1 MSLLNAAK
9 IDETI
14 TTETDSVGGGG
25 VWETALYPV
34 EITMAYLEKKAS
46 GAVFMNVI
54 CKNDAGQEYKEGL
67 CLASGD
73 AKGNKNFYETAN
85 GEKKYLPGFNH
96 ANSLSL
102 LTVGKNLAELDT
114 DLKIVNIYSFE
125 AKKEVGTEVEVVM
138 GLLGQRAILGLQKQI
153 VDKNAKGDDGKYHAT
168 GETRESNE
176 IDKIFREKDHMT
188 TAEILAQ
195 ADAPVFYTTWEK
207 KWTGK
212 TRNKA
217 TAANDANGGTAGAPS
232 AAKAGGTPKPTK
244 SLFG

>member
-9 IDETI
+9 IDDTI

-46 GAVFMNVI
+46 GAVFMNIIV
-54 CKNDAGQEYKEGL
+54 KNDAGQEYKEGL

-102 LTVGKNLAELDT
+102 LTVGKT
-114 DLKIVNIYSFE
+114 
-125 AKKEVGTEVEVVM
+125 
-138 GLLGQRAILGLQKQI
+138 LLNWIR
-153 VDKNAKGDDGKYHAT
+153 T
-168 GETRESNE
+168 
-176 IDKIFREKDHMT
+176 
-188 TAEILAQ
+188 
-195 ADAPVFYTTWEK
+195 
-207 KWTGK
+207 
-212 TRNKA
+212 
-217 TAANDANGGTAGAPS
+217 
-232 AAKAGGTPKPTK
+232 
-244 SLFG
+244 